1 MRVRSSRP
9 AAVWTTVGSR
19 RPELRPRTPRCASE
33 TGKVGPIQA
42 SVAVLFMPRK
52 WGRANRRASLRF
64 AGKLCFGLC
73 CYSGWPTL
81 QTGPGRRDFTKP
93 TRPGRIWT
101 EGRRQLL
108 TPQFTRG
115 SKERSLSFQCA
126 IVMICVFNSST
137 FFQAHSLLHSSIV
150 FLTVGFLF
158 PVLAAHTAPL
168 TRTCCQSS
176 PSFSLCKCVCPVF
189 VSSTFGPIS
198 SPQISQ
204 FEAWF
209 KCGK

>member
-1 MRVRSSRP
+1 
-9 AAVWTTVGSR
+9 
-19 RPELRPRTPRCASE
+19 
-33 TGKVGPIQA
+33 
-42 SVAVLFMPRK
+42 MPRK
-52 WGRANRRASLRF
+52 WGRANGRASLRL
-64 AGKLCFGLC
+64 ASKLCFGLC

-101 EGRRQLL
+101 GGRRQPL

-126 IVMICVFNSST
+126 TVICVFNGST
-137 FFQAHSLLHSSIV
+137 VSR
-150 FLTVGFLF
+150 LTVSIHPLSSWHLVSFFLCWQ
-158 PVLAAHTAPL
+158 HTQLHWHA
-168 TRTCCQSS
+168 CCQSS
-176 PSFSLCKCVCPVF
+176 PSFSVQCVCPVC